1 MPYIIKKV
9 KTGFKVCKRDEP
21 IAKGARSEVCF
32 SKKEL
37 PLKIAKKQRIAIIL
51 SEKGIQRIKRN

>member
-21 IAKGARSEVCF
+21 KICF

-37 PLKIAKKQRIAIIL
+37 PLKRAKKQRIAIIL
-51 SEKGIQRIKRN
+51 NEKT